1 MFGFNTALKN
11 KKFTVNSFSQLRYNN
26 NVAFLYDQNT
36 KQDNK
41 NTTTELMLSERVN
54 GAYRN
59 DWFEFGVNGSVSYT
73 AERSKLRPENNQNPY
88 TFSYGALTNITMP
101 WKMTLSTN
109 ITNQSRRGYTDS
121 SMNRNELI
129 WNAQLSQSF
138 LKGAATVSFE
148 MYDILKQQSNISR
161 SLTADGR
168 SVSSYNGVNSYCMLH
183 FIYRL
188 NIFGGK
194 GARESMRGRQGFGG
208 PAPGGHRGGFGGG
221 RRPF

>member
-1 MFGFNTALKN
+1 MSPEFVLIGDPVAHSLSPAMHNALYQELGKV
-11 KKFTVNSFSQLRYNN
+11 KWPFSRWHYSAVRCENAQDAREQINLVRTGRYRG
-26 NVAFLYDQNT
+26 
-36 KQDNK
+36 
-41 NTTTELMLSERVN
+41 M
-54 GAYRN
+54 
-59 DWFEFGVNGSVSYT
+59 
-73 AERSKLRPENNQNPY
+73 
-88 TFSYGALTNITMP
+88 NITMP

-168 SVSSYNGVNSYCMLH
+168 SVSSYNGVTSYCMLH

-194 GARESMRGRQGFGG
+194 GARERMRGRQGFGG
-208 PAPGGHRGGFGGG
+208 PGPGGHRGGG